1 MANWLK
7 LLLGIV
13 VSAGIFIGVW
23 AWVYDMH
30 PLRDGSRYREQREC
44 EEQSRYQEYP
54 APCHLRL
61 RAREEAT
68 ETQEKWLGAG
78 LGGAGAGLFWL
89 LFYFFYLKPRR
100 RGERGGSPPPAG

>member
-7 LLLGIV
+7 ILLGIV
-13 VSAGIFIGVW
+13 ISAGIFVGVW

-30 PLRDGSRYREQREC
+30 PLRDGSLYSEQREC
-44 EEQSRYQEYP
+44 DEQSRYQEYP

-61 RAREEAT
+61 RAREDAT

-78 LGGAGAGLFWL
+78 LGAAGAALFWL
-89 LFYFFYLKPRR
+89 LVYFFYIRPRR
-100 RGERGGSPPPAG
+100 RAAEGGEGDGSA